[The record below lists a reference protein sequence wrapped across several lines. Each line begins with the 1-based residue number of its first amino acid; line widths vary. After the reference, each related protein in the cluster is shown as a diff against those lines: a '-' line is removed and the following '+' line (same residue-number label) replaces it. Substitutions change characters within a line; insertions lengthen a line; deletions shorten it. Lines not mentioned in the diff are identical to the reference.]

1 MFFIATQENML
12 TEIQIRFITIVIYNN
27 MKFDSAC
34 FCMFWVLRHIW
45 HIVDFL
51 QSLVHIISYKYFL
64 DKYLKS
70 FLFLFT
76 FPFTK
81 LVF

>member
-1 MFFIATQENML
+1 
-12 TEIQIRFITIVIYNN
+12 
-27 MKFDSAC
+27 MKFDIAC
-34 FCMFWVLRHIW
+34 FRMLWVLRHIS
-45 HIVDFL
+45 HLVDFL

-81 LVF
+81 L